1 MCIVWHGCTVSQRNN
16 GHGLTIITG
25 WFYGQIVLFYE
36 EGLGSNGLVCD
47 SAPFIEWVTS
57 YGLASQ
63 CGPPEVDSVGLLV

>member
-1 MCIVWHGCTVSQRNN
+1 MVK
-16 GHGLTIITG
+16 
-25 WFYGQIVLFYE
+25 IVLFYD

-63 CGPPEVDSVGLLV
+63 CGLLEVGLGRTAV

>member
-1 MCIVWHGCTVSQRNN
+1 MVAPSRN
-16 GHGLTIITG
+16 GIMVMGLPLLR
-25 WFYGQIVLFYE
+25 VDSMVKKSLCYE

-63 CGPPEVDSVGLLV
+63 CGPPEVGLGRTASVRR